1 MQNAAS
7 INGSDERVS
16 AMLCLVMD
24 VGPGVN

>member
-1 MQNAAS
+1 MQHVAP